1 MKIKYYY
8 ILSILLIFF
17 LLIGWISI
25 GSKSKFLLIM
35 KSIVPNNFKTI
46 FKETIYSYPIL
57 KMELKEIRKEL
68 QLVKSEVFSGYIFN
82 DENEENFKNFKIIN
96 LKSFYLPYSDS
107 FLREK
112 KKSKIIIN
120 NDIAIIIFQSG
131 KIIYFKIKDL
141 NENLIH
147 FKKID
152 NNLEKEFIN
161 NEKPIENG
169 IIDAIKINND
179 MWVVNL
185 IKEAENCY
193 NVNLLRSS
201 LNTEF
206 LLFKNIFNYKKCINN
221 NDVNKNFFKIIDYNK
236 EEILFSVLNDFFL
249 FNKNIN
255 QANKY
260 NEVKNNNIY
269 LNNINLLKNTNY
281 IENHLIRDYSN
292 IFLKYSENNNLIE
305 KFLFKEINNNINF
318 LSYNKIHQEIKFHEI
333 LNDKIILK
341 DTLKLNKLHLN
352 YDISDFNISDKN
364 ILLTTTNIPSLVLM
378 RIK

>member
-1 MKIKYYY
+1 
-8 ILSILLIFF
+8 
-17 LLIGWISI
+17 
-25 GSKSKFLLIM
+25 M
-35 KSIVPNNFKTI
+35 KSIVPNNFKTV

-57 KMELKEIRKEL
+57 KMELKEIREEL

-96 LKSFYLPYSDS
+96 LKSFYLPYSNS

-206 LLFKNIFNYKKCINN
+206 LLFKNIFNYEKCINN

-305 KFLFKEINNNINF
+305 KFLFKEINSNINF

-341 DTLKLNKLHLN
+341 DTLKLNELHLK
-352 YDISDFNISDKN
+352 YDISDFNILDKN